1 MSACIILIPGNMD
14 IEERETK
21 SGLRSDS
28 WGKGCGGAIDMLRW
42 IIFKV

>member
-1 MSACIILIPGNMD
+1 MSACIILIPVNLD

-28 WGKGCGGAIDMLRW
+28 WGKGCGAIDKLRALDY
-42 IIFKV
+42 I